1 MITKETHIRTV
12 GIAGSTRGSGTT
24 HLAVSL
30 ANYASSGLLE
40 KSAYIEAG
48 GQGELT
54 RWKTPGKSGYFTEKG
69 VHFYPNVK
77 REDIPIL
84 LNRDYKRLIFDFGEK
99 YLFFREEILRCDR
112 KIFLLNISHCGKA
125 GAGVSGGRVGESYA
139 PVCQCLCFPKGKK
152 PNRRSIPYPHY
163 GDYRYLQ
170 CICDIRKILFHDES
184 APGGKC
190 PGEEEI

>member
-1 MITKETHIRTV
+1 M
-12 GIAGSTRGSGTT
+12 
-24 HLAVSL
+24 AVSL

-112 KIFLLNISHCGKA
+112 KIFLLNISPWQKFTAEKLVRELAEEEWGKVMPLFA
-125 GAGVSGGRVGESYA
+125 SAFASPKEKSKIEEAFHIHIMEINGICNAFAISGKSFSMMNQLLGENA
-139 PVCQCLCFPKGKK
+139 PVKK
-152 PNRRSIPYPHY
+152 KFSLN
-163 GDYRYLQ
+163 LTK
-170 CICDIRKILFHDES
+170 RKR
-184 APGGKC
+184 
-190 PGEEEI
+190 